1 MPAPAPYA
9 VHNDSHAAVGTTLLV
24 RLMLAVL
31 IGLCLGV
38 GHGRVANG
46 QAIGSPGGSFELTD
60 HNGRPFASSVLAGR
74 PYAIFFGFTHCP
86 DICPTTLL
94 EMSNNLAS
102 LGADADRMKVIF
114 VSVDPERD
122 TPPRLREYLASF
134 DPRIIALTG
143 SEAQIAAIAKGWNA
157 FYNKVPE
164 DDGSYTIAHSAYVY
178 LMDAD
183 NRLVDTLGFQE
194 SEAAQLAKLK
204 ALLAGTGSGG
214 K

>member
-1 MPAPAPYA
+1 M
-9 VHNDSHAAVGTTLLV
+9 TLLA
-24 RLMLAVL
+24 RLMVAMLTA
-31 IGLCLGV
+31 LCLGV
-38 GHGRVANG
+38 GHGRLAVA
-46 QAIGSPGGSFELTD
+46 QAVGSPGGSFELTD
-60 HNGRPFASSVLAGR
+60 HHGKPFASTALAGQ

-102 LGADADRMKVIF
+102 LGADADRLKVIF

-134 DPRIIALTG
+134 DPRINALTG
-143 SEAQIAAIAKGWNA
+143 SEAQIAATAKGWNA

-178 LMDAD
+178 LMDGD
-183 NRLVDTLGFQE
+183 NRLAGTLGFQE
-194 SEAAQLAKLK
+194 SEAEQLAKLR
-204 ALLAGTGSGG
+204 ALLAGTGGGG